1 MSNLHDLLLI
11 FFFLMTALLVVG
23 DHKFSNL
30 VRSVC
35 ITLTFNY
42 ETHHLCLS
50 SAGVPDDICH
60 HAQLKQ

>member
-11 FFFLMTALLVVG
+11 FFLNDSALQVVG

-35 ITLTFNY
+35 ITLTGLN
-42 ETHHLCLS
+42 LWLVQ
-50 SAGVPDDICH
+50 AD
-60 HAQLKQ
+60 L